1 MAQEGVWSLH
11 GAPAELPPAC
21 ETGKA
26 VAAGSVVWRG
36 GVGGK
41 VVWKEPEPRRL
52 SAALKGKGG

>member
-1 MAQEGVWSLH
+1 MGSLR

-21 ETGKA
+21 KTGKA

-41 VVWKEPEPRRL
+41 VMWKEPSRRRL